1 MSVEYVKH
9 LAIAVSNV
17 DEALAQYQKFL
28 GIGMDSKPR
37 DLLKGGSREAH
48 FVMGNVEIQLCQS
61 LEDNHRFSNFIKE
74 HGEGLHHACLAVTD
88 VHESVEMALG
98 AGAILK
104 ECKSCGITG
113 VHEHPE
119 GWIAFLEGD
128 SVAGMEIEFMQVYK
142 DGEMPERFKKPRTI

>member
-37 DLLKGGSREAH
+37 DLAKAGSREAH

-61 LEDNHRFSNFIKE
+61 LTDDHRFSTFIKE
-74 HGEGLHHACLAVTD
+74 HGEGLHHACLAVRRLRVGRD
-88 VHESVEMALG
+88 G
-98 AGAILK
+98 PFRRR
-104 ECKSCGITG
+104 
-113 VHEHPE
+113 HPE
-119 GWIAFLEGD
+119 RVQILPDHRRA
-128 SVAGMEIEFMQVYK
+128 
-142 DGEMPERFKKPRTI
+142 